1 MPQKFISPD
10 FSLQAFHCPRC
21 GVFSKMTWAGLSRNC
36 LIEASSS
43 ATPVKNGGRYAA
55 SDAVSHLW
63 IAHCTHCKGDSLW
76 LKNRMLDPEAIQFGP
91 QAADDMPSDIK
102 DDFNEARSIAGHSPR
117 GAAALIRLCL
127 QKLCK
132 ALGEKGD
139 NINADIAA
147 LVARGLDAGIQEAL
161 DAVRVIGNNAVHP
174 GTIDLK
180 DDQETVESLMEL
192 VNFVVDAMITQPN
205 KRKALY
211 ARIPASAQAAIAKR
225 DGKTP

>member
-1 MPQKFISPD
+1 MISP
-10 FSLQAFHCPRC
+10 A
-21 GVFSKMTWAGLSRNC
+21 
-36 LIEASSS
+36 I
-43 ATPVKNGGRYAA
+43 
-55 SDAVSHLW
+55 SH
-63 IAHCTHCKGDSLW
+63 
-76 LKNRMLDPEAIQFGP
+76 FGP
-91 QAADDMPSDIK
+91 EPSDDMPSDIR

-117 GAAALIRLCL
+117 GGAALIRLCL

-147 LVARGLDAGIQEAL
+147 LVARGLDAGIQQAL

-180 DDQETVESLMEL
+180 DDKETVESLMEL
-192 VNFVVDAMITQPN
+192 VNFVVDAMITQPK
-205 KRKALY
+205 KRQALY
-211 ARIPASAQAAIAKR
+211 SRIPASTQAAIAKR

>member
-1 MPQKFISPD
+1 MQYTAPKND
-10 FSLQAFHCPRC
+10 LLAFHCPYC
-21 GVFSKMTWAGLSRNC
+21 KVFAQVTWSSLTAMRLASAVGLGTPTNATG
-36 LIEASSS
+36 LIGG
-43 ATPVKNGGRYAA
+43 ATSVEGI
-55 SDAVSHLW
+55 W
-63 IAHCTHCKGDSLW
+63 IARCTACRALSIWRGDEMIS
-76 LKNRMLDPEAIQFGP
+76 PAISHFGP
-91 QAADDMPSDIK
+91 EPSDDMPNDIK
-102 DDFNEARSIAGHSPR
+102 IDFNEARSIAGHSPR

-139 NINADIAA
+139 NISDDIAK
-147 LVARGLDAGIQEAL
+147 LVARGLDVGIQQAL

-180 DDQETVESLMEL
+180 DDRETVESLMEL

-211 ARIPASAQAAIAKR
+211 ARIPASTQAAIAKR